1 MQVHPGAATEFLDTG
16 RKPVFGTRG
25 AVTSPHYLATQAGE
39 QIIRKGG
46 HAVEGAIA
54 VNAVLCVVYPH
65 MAGLGGDLFAL
76 VYDQSENKVKSING
90 SGRAG
95 EKASISWYKE
105 RELSD
110 IPDRGIESAITV
122 PGTVDAWQKLHEQ
135 YGCLSWEEL
144 FADAIYYAENGF
156 PVSEKFNRFINEKK
170 EVIEQ
175 NDAASAVFFQEGKD
189 LSPGWLLVQK
199 NLGWTFRKIAEQ
211 GSKAFYEG
219 EIADKLIASIEKHE
233 GLLTKNDLKNHVS
246 DWQEPISVKYKGD
259 YEIYEMQPNTQGI
272 GTLMMLNILEKY
284 NLQELGDNSVG
295 YYHLMAEA
303 AKIAFTYR
311 DQWVT
316 DPAFEKVPVED
327 LLSDEHTKKM
337 TDQISMEKA
346 FPVKD
351 LPELPELA
359 TSRDTT
365 YFAVTDSKGNAVS
378 MIQSIYHEFGSGFM
392 VEDCGFLLQNRGS
405 FFSLEDD
412 HPNKL
417 EPGKRTFHTI
427 IPAMALKNDQP
438 FLLFGS
444 MGGEGQPQTQCAVFT
459 RVVEFGYD
467 IQQAIEAPR
476 WLYGRT
482 WGEDSSSLKVE
493 SRVPDAIMTALM
505 DKGHEIEP
513 AVKYSQQMGHAQGIR
528 LRDKFYEAGA
538 DPRGDGI
545 ALSW

>member
-1 MQVHPGAATEFLDTG
+1 MQIQQGAAPEFLDTG
-16 RKPVFGTRG
+16 RKPVQGARG
-25 AVTSPHYLATQAGE
+25 AVTSPNYLATQAGE
-39 QIIRKGG
+39 QVIRKGG

-76 VYDQSENKVKSING
+76 VYDQQEKRVQSING

-95 EKASISWYKE
+95 ENASISWYKD
-105 RELSD
+105 RDYKS
-110 IPDRGIESAITV
+110 IPDRGIEAANTV
-122 PGTVDAWQKLHEQ
+122 PGTVDAWEKLHQQHGKLE
-135 YGCLSWEEL
+135 WKEL
-144 FADAIYYAENGF
+144 FEDAIYYAEHGF
-156 PVSEKFNRFINEKK
+156 PVSEKFNRFINEKA
-170 EVIEQ
+170 EVIEM
-175 NDAASAVFFQEGKD
+175 NEEASSVFFQEGKG
-189 LSPGWLLVQK
+189 LEPGWLMVQK
-199 NLGWTFRKIAEQ
+199 NLAWTLKQIADH
-211 GSKAFYEG
+211 GASSFYQG
-219 EIADKLIASIEKHE
+219 EIADKMIASLEKHD
-233 GLLTKNDLKNHVS
+233 GLLTKEDLKNHVS
-246 DWQEPISVKYKGD
+246 DWQEPISTTYKKD
-259 YEIYEMQPNTQGI
+259 YEIFEMQPNTQGI

-284 NLQELGDNSVG
+284 NLKELGDNSVG

-316 DPAFEKVPVED
+316 DPAFEDVPVKD
-327 LLSDEHTKKM
+327 LLSEAHTEKM
-337 TDQISMEKA
+337 LGQINMDKA

-351 LPELPELA
+351 LPELPELDVNK
-359 TSRDTT
+359 DTT
-365 YFAVTDSKGNAVS
+365 YFAVTDKDGNAVS

-405 FFSLEDD
+405 FFSLDEE

-427 IPAMALKNDQP
+427 IPAMALKNDEP
-438 FLLFGS
+438 FLLFGT
-444 MGGEGQPQTQCAVFT
+444 MGGEGQPQSQCALFT
-459 RVVEFGYD
+459 RIVEFGYD
-467 IQQAIEAPR
+467 MQQAIEAPR

-482 WGEDSSSLKVE
+482 WGEDSSSLKLE
-493 SRVPDAIMTALM
+493 SRIPDAVVTALA

-513 AVKYSQQMGHAQGIR
+513 ALSYSQQMGHAQGIIIR
-528 LRDKFYEAGA
+528 NKIYEAGA